1 MGGEWSKAV
10 KIIFNKKYSNGRGKL
25 ADAMKDPETKALH
38 SSMLG
43 KKPMKPTKFM
53 KVKNTNFKKTQKFK
67 KGMRGGVG
75 PDDPVS
81 DEAAAGV
88 GNSPPVS
95 GEAAAGVGNSPPVSD
110 EAAAGVGNSPPVS
123 DEEVT
128 DVGTGPTAEGKAST
142 SEPTSASIEERVSEL
157 ENTVNAMR
165 DDKLGTTSKG
175 GKKSKKNR
183 SNKIKD
189 KKGKSFRKKC
199 GW

>member
-43 KKPMKPTKFM
+43 KKPMKPAKFM

-67 KGMRGGVG
+67 KAMRGGADT
-75 PDDPVS
+75 P
-81 DEAAAGV
+81 GV
-88 GNSPPVS
+88 DASSPVS
-95 GEAAAGVGNSPPVSD
+95 GEEVAGVGTDST
-110 EAAAGVGNSPPVS
+110 AAG
-123 DEEVT
+123 E
-128 DVGTGPTAEGKAST
+128 AST
-142 SEPTSASIEERVSEL
+142 SEPKLANIERRLLDL
-157 ENTVNAMR
+157 EKTVNAMK
-165 DDKLGTTSKG
+165 DDKLGTTSATTNATDDDMGGG